1 MPDPRGLEAHA
12 LACRRGARLVL
23 EAVSF
28 SLRPGDA
35 LLVAG
40 PNGSGKSTLLRV
52 LAGFLPPAGGELAWD
67 GESLQRDPAGWRARC
82 HYVGHQNALK
92 PALQAGECVALAAG
106 LLGGD
111 GERTAAALD
120 ALGLGA
126 LASTEVRLLSAG
138 QKRRLALAR
147 LVAARRPLWLLDEP
161 AAGLDRASRDAL
173 ECLIREHRAGGGI
186 VVAAAHG
193 DLTLDDS
200 QILDLS

>member
-1 MPDPRGLEAHA
+1 MPDPRGLEARG
-12 LACRRGARLVL
+12 LACRRGGRLVL
-23 EAVSF
+23 EGVSF
-28 SLRPGDA
+28 TLGPGDA

-52 LAGFLPPAGGELAWD
+52 LAGFLPAAGGELAWD
-67 GESLQRDPAGWRARC
+67 GEALRRDPSGWRARC

-92 PALQAGECVALAAG
+92 PALRAGECLALAVG

-111 GERTAAALD
+111 GDRTAAALD
-120 ALGLGA
+120 ARGLGA

-147 LVAARRPLWLLDEP
+147 LLAATRPLWLLDEP
-161 AAGLDRASRDAL
+161 AAGLDRASREAL
-173 ECLIREHRAGGGI
+173 EALIRGHRAGGGV

-193 DLTLDDS
+193 DLTLDDP
-200 QILDLS
+200 QILDLG

>member
-1 MPDPRGLEAHA
+1 MPDPRGLEARE
-12 LACRRGARLVL
+12 LACRRGGRLIL

-28 SLRPGDA
+28 ALGPGDA

-52 LAGFLPPAGGELAWD
+52 LAGFLPAAGGDLAWD
-67 GESLQRDPAGWRARC
+67 GEALRRDPSAWRARC

-92 PALQAGECVALAAG
+92 PVLRTGECLALAAG

-111 GERTAAALD
+111 GDRTGAALD
-120 ALGLGA
+120 TLGLGA
-126 LASTEVRLLSAG
+126 LAETEVRLLSAG

-147 LVAARRPLWLLDEP
+147 LIAAPRPVWLLDEP
-161 AAGLDRASRDAL
+161 SAGLDRANRDAL
-173 ECLIREHRAGGGI
+173 EIMIRTHRRAGGV

-193 DLTLDDS
+193 DLTLDDP
-200 QILDLS
+200 QILDLG